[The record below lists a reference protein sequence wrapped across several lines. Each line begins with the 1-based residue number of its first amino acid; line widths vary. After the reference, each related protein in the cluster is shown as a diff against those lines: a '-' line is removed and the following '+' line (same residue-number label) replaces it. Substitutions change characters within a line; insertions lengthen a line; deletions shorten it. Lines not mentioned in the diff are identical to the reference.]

1 MHPIFWAHSSR
12 DTIRPNEMM
21 SHNSL
26 DFARF
31 MIQVVFF
38 IQVIDMT

>member
-1 MHPIFWAHSSR
+1 M
-12 DTIRPNEMM
+12 IRPNEMM

-31 MIQVVFF
+31 MIQVIFF
-38 IQVIDMT
+38 NTFIYSFI